1 MPSEVTTS
9 DSDKARSPVTNQLH
23 RALYHNFNNLVES
36 SKQLSN
42 LVEVQCHDLASEVEE
57 ILKFES
63 SVDFV
68 VYNLTCLRDLYVGL
82 LDEHRFFSRDAQV
95 ILSNVENYYL
105 YYEVKA
111 ISHLKSLF
119 DLNMCNIQCNLTQL
133 AESLFKSLKN
143 LP

>member
-9 DSDKARSPVTNQLH
+9 DCEKASSPVTNQLH
-23 RALYHNFNNLVES
+23 RTLYHNFNKLVES

-68 VYNLTCLRDLYVGL
+68 VYNLICLRDLYVGL
-82 LDEHRFFSRDAQV
+82 LDQHRSYSKNAQV

-105 YYEVKA
+105 YRDVKA

-119 DLNMCNIQCNLTQL
+119 DLNMCKVQCSLTQL
-133 AESLFKSLKN
+133 AEFFFNSLKN
-143 LP
+143 LT

>member
-9 DSDKARSPVTNQLH
+9 DCKKASSPVTNQLH
-23 RALYHNFNNLVES
+23 RTLYRNFNKLVES

-42 LVEVQCHDLASEVEE
+42 LVEVQCYDVASEVEE
-57 ILKFES
+57 LLKFES

-82 LDEHRFFSRDAQV
+82 LDQHRLYSRNSQV

-105 YYEVKA
+105 YHEVKA
-111 ISHLKSLF
+111 ISHLKSLYV
-119 DLNMCNIQCNLTQL
+119 LNMCKVQCGLTQL
-133 AESLFKSLKN
+133 AECFFKSLKN